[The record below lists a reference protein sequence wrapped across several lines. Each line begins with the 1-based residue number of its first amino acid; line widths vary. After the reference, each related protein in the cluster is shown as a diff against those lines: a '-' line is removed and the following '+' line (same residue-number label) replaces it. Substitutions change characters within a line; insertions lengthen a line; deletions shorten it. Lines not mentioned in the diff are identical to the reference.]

1 MCSLLSLHP
10 PFHVQP
16 DSIGRTSQ
24 HAIESHM
31 QSHMAEGA
39 VIGRSKESVSVMQLV
54 HLALTLTSKDL

>member
-1 MCSLLSLHP
+1 MSSPIPLAE
-10 PFHVQP
+10 
-16 DSIGRTSQ
+16 Q

-39 VIGRSKESVSVMQLV
+39 VIGRSKQSVSVMRLV